1 MQRTPEKKEQFYEKL
16 GSGITATKDD
26 YMIVLADLNARV
38 GKDWK
43 AWPSVIRKHNAGNM
57 NPNDLILRELC
68 TRLQL
73 TVMGTMFQLKN
84 CQKRH
89 DSLCHHKISIS
100 LAMYLQT
107 KLQGS
112 GLQ

>member
-43 AWPSVIRKHNAGNM
+43 A
-57 NPNDLILRELC
+57 
-68 TRLQL
+68 
-73 TVMGTMFQLKN
+73 
-84 CQKRH
+84 
-89 DSLCHHKISIS
+89 
-100 LAMYLQT
+100 
-107 KLQGS
+107 
-112 GLQ
+112 